1 MLLELYTPE
10 TIMETEVRR
19 KILAWYARFDLFAG
33 LMSGGQTRL
42 GREWFDAN
50 DRYYA
55 TVARNNPG
63 NIDLKIEAYIASH
76 RVVAM
81 DMAVLFAKLPRGAI
95 SMEDFLK
102 ENKVIADHLA
112 NWSNELDPALL
123 NDQYRVIDFNG
134 KPDPDD
140 IVDPYQPGL
149 LFRQPLWTVN
159 YMIMD
164 ARAMNIM
171 HQYQTAQ
178 LLQQTPPAHLAQLA
192 LEQCR
197 SFEAIEL
204 WPESPPGAILPAQA
218 GLGLAALF
226 LPKDDKHTMWCRQK
240 LAKVESMG

>member
-10 TIMETEVRR
+10 NIMETEVRR

-50 DRYYA
+50 EQYYSTA
-55 TVARNNPG
+55 AQNDPE

-81 DMAVLFAKLPRGAI
+81 DMAALFAKLPRGAI

-102 ENKVIADHLA
+102 ENQAIRDHLS
-112 NWSNELDPALL
+112 NWTQELDPALL
-123 NDQYRVIDFNG
+123 NGEHLVMKFDGER
-134 KPDPDD
+134 DPED
-140 IVDPYQPGL
+140 IVDPYQPGGL
-149 LFRQPLWTVN
+149 YRQPLWTVN

-164 ARAMNIM
+164 ARAMDIM

-178 LLQQTPPAHLAQLA
+178 LLQQPPPAHLTQLA

-197 SFEAIEL
+197 SFEAIEF
-204 WPESPPGAILPAQA
+204 WPGSPPGAILPAQA

-226 LPKDDKHTMWCRQK
+226 LPKDDRHTMWCRRK